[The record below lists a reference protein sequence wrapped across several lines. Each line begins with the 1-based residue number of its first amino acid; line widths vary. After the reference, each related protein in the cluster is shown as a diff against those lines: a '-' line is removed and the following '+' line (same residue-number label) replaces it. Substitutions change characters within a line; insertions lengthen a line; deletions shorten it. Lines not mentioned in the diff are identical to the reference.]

1 MDKRNKKS
9 GKNMSKK
16 KKGGGKSKYSNVNKN
31 MNMYDFYLTPKEQRL
46 ITYLNKNTAK
56 IKTAREDRDRL
67 ENLSIKTIYKRWS
80 DRVFKIIN
88 ETIAEFNT
96 LMNTKPSNALKDQK
110 KLFTKYNTFLTNIVK
125 IMVKDDRLLYVGITF
140 IIVSMFVYFVSISA
154 SGELSTFLT
163 IAGPD
168 CGSSCFK
175 PVAASD
181 PFRQASAT
189 ASVNRAIDLIE
200 SSFPGIT

>member
-16 KKGGGKSKYSNVNKN
+16 KKGGGKSNYSNVNKN

-154 SGELSTFLT
+154 S
-163 IAGPD
+163 
-168 CGSSCFK
+168 
-175 PVAASD
+175 
-181 PFRQASAT
+181 
-189 ASVNRAIDLIE
+189 
-200 SSFPGIT
+200 